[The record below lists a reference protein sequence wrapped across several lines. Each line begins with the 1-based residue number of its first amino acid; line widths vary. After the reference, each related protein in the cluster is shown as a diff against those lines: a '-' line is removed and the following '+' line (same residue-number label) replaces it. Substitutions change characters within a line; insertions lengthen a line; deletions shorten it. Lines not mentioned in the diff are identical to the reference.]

1 MDNPDDKYLAQPV
14 GRDNPYA
21 KYLPDYTPPKPS
33 DGQFVSGFKRA
44 FQEVPGLA
52 AGVAAYGADVV
63 GANDTRDALI
73 GYAKRK
79 SDELAQAHQ
88 NDAQSLTDTWD
99 GKTSWLD
106 FLANASGYVAGQALQ
121 GIASG
126 GLGAIGAKM
135 LAKQGIKEAAEA
147 VAAKAIASGASRAEA
162 ENTVIQTLS
171 DMAAKDALKGGA
183 TAEVAQ
189 GAARDVATKALGEK
203 AMAWGA
209 GTGAFLHNE
218 GMELGSIYPDA
229 VEEAEK
235 QGRTLDGGDKFR
247 VLAAAS
253 LAAGVDTAGEAI
265 MASRV
270 FKGSKAGMPR
280 LDANGVELP
289 GPGFLGRAARE
300 VPAGMARESG
310 TEAIQT
316 MLEHY
321 GAGSP
326 IADEKG
332 LKDIID
338 SAGVGAVGGMLGG
351 ALASRKAREL
361 PKAEDKPLPTTADA
375 THSILGAE
383 SLDGAIAAME
393 SAIPKTKAQT
403 PRQAAAPDIAEIRQL
418 DPELHDEA
426 LGLLATSQSPKAS
439 PSVRRFAANRLDELL
454 LPVRQLSDRSLI
466 PQGEATELD
475 VPQVST
481 SRGIGELRQVN
492 ADTQK
497 ANQAQTWADGT
508 IPAPEVSE
516 HEMIPTG
523 EATVLPRRPIPVGEA
538 TEIDAEPIPVGEASD
553 YDVDAGMVPRSKSDG
568 LLLDRAT
575 LLNAPHA
582 VSNYLQHVQ
591 SLGTPAARAFIQ
603 DHRAGRITNDDVMS
617 LLVPTRRKG
626 PTPDQRLATAAAQ
639 APKPQDIKP
648 GDLLTADGMPYGS
661 KVAASVRARKE
672 SGQIVPVQGGW
683 VVRKESDL
691 EQSDLPVPAEV
702 PAAPAADGRDQPVG
716 SGAVVRPV
724 ADTGQ
729 AGNLQA
735 GMPTAETSS
744 SADFAAGTGSERDG
758 ALSAPTQTLPEK
770 VKAKKTA
777 VSPAVQA
784 PSQAG
789 VLNSAAPEL
798 APRLMPDRADPLF
811 EQKNTLRQVQD
822 ALDGPNAPS
831 GNSWLK
837 EPKLRA
843 SYERSVK
850 ELKERIAAAEATN
863 ITPPE
868 TNGIADKH
876 RPAKPEA
883 ASADSPEA
891 WWSNGLTPAGRRE
904 ALSLVKGKPSREAV
918 RWHYLTD
925 EEKAKL
931 NTLLLSGWDGT
942 QEQPEASAPT
952 PSANT
957 VFTKDAADA
966 ARARLKAKLGRLQ
979 SGLDPETMMDGI
991 TLAGYHV
998 EKGAR
1003 TFAAYARAMVDDL
1016 GDAVKPYLQSW
1027 YMAVR
1032 ADPRAG
1038 SFRTGMDK
1046 ASAVEDLDMDQMLA
1060 ATQQP
1065 AAPATLPEKVQARKE
1080 AAAEPAK
1087 MPEPMSVPAEP
1098 PTRRI
1103 DALAREFAGITNEDL
1118 QAGFDAGLTETQIR
1132 AAIEDDY
1139 RDGNI
1144 DEATSNLQAA
1154 ARAAI
1159 KRAPG
1164 AATNTVAPAAKLT
1177 RDEAVIGLRKRLS
1190 VLEALRKCL
1199 G

>member
-1 MDNPDDKYLAQPV
+1 MAETNPFAKFAAPAEADTANPFAQFAPGYV
-14 GRDNPYA
+14 A
-21 KYLPDYTPPKPS
+21 PKA
-33 DGQFVSGFKRA
+33 DGQMVSGFKRS
-44 FQEVPGLA
+44 FEEVPGLV
-52 AGVAAYGADVV
+52 AGVGAFAADVV
-63 GANDTRDALI
+63 GADDTRDALI

-79 SDELAQAHQ
+79 SEALAHAHQ

-99 GKTSWLD
+99 GKTGWLE

-121 GIASG
+121 GIATG

-135 LAKQGIKEAAEA
+135 LARQGIKELAEA
-147 VAAKAIASGASRAEA
+147 TAAKAIAGGASEA
-162 ENTVIQTLS
+162 TAH
-171 DMAAKDALKGGA
+171 AAVLEAVTAASTKSMERGAVGGA
-183 TAEVAQ
+183 FA
-189 GAARDVATKALGEK
+189 
-203 AMAWGA
+203 
-209 GTGAFLHNE
+209 HNE

-229 VEEAEK
+229 VEQSEK
-235 QGRTLDGGDKFR
+235 DGKGGKLDGGDLFR
-247 VLAAAS
+247 VAAAAS

-270 FKGSKAGMPR
+270 FKGSKTGAPKV
-280 LDANGVELP
+280 DANGVIQT
-289 GPGFLGRAARE
+289 GPGLLGRAARE
-300 VPAGMARESG
+300 IPAGMAREAV
-310 TEAIQT
+310 TEAVQT
-316 MLEHY
+316 GLEHY

-326 IADEKG
+326 IADDKG

-426 LGLLATSQSPKAS
+426 LGLLATSQSAKAS

-466 PQGEATELD
+466 PLGEASDLQPDETINVDTALMKFRTPAQIAADGLAEI
-475 VPQVST
+475 QNA
-481 SRGIGELRQVN
+481 RQS
-492 ADTQK
+492 
-497 ANQAQTWADGT
+497 WPGGT
-508 IPAPEVSE
+508 IPQPEVSE
-516 HEMIPTG
+516 NEMIPTG
-523 EATVLPRRPIPVGEA
+523 EATVLPRQIPAGEA
-538 TEIDAEPIPVGEASD
+538 TELEPEQIAPEALPGPAS
-553 YDVDAGMVPRSKSDG
+553 GMAPRSKSDG

-691 EQSDLPVPAEV
+691 EQSELPVPAEV

-724 ADTGQ
+724 AETGQ

-758 ALSAPTQTLPEK
+758 ALSTPTQTLPEK

-789 VLNSAAPEL
+789 VLDSAAPEL

-868 TNGIADKH
+868 TNGIADKP

-931 NTLLLSGWDGT
+931 NTLRLSGWDGT

-957 VFTKDAADA
+957 VFTEDAADA
-966 ARARLKAKLGRLQ
+966 ARARLKAKLVRLQ
-979 SGLDPETMMDGI
+979 SGLDPEMMMDGI

-1038 SFRTGMDK
+1038 SFRAGMDK
-1046 ASAVEDLDMDQMLA
+1046 ASAVEDLDMDQVLA

-1065 AAPATLPEKVQARKE
+1065 AALATLPEKVQARKE
-1080 AAAEPAK
+1080 AGKEPAK
-1087 MPEPMSVPAEP
+1087 MPEPAPDPSEP
-1098 PTRRI
+1098 STSRI

-1118 QAGFDAGLTETQIR
+1118 QAGFDAGLTEAQIR
-1132 AAIEDDY
+1132 AAIEDDFY
-1139 RDGNI
+1139 DGNL